1 MRSFACWLATNH
13 FIMQS
18 LYRLYR
24 SEIQTTFRLALPIIF
39 GQLGIMLMGVADTI
53 QVGHI
58 EVDAKIA
65 LDAAGIAN
73 GIYITIAVLGINA
86 LGVIAPMVS
95 KAHEQGNQQEVSR
108 LHHVSYRVALLS
120 SLVCGAIIF
129 LLSLQFQWLG
139 QSPKVSAL
147 AVPYLWIITTSI
159 IPMFLFL
166 ATRQLSDGLSQT
178 RVAMVITLSAVL
190 VNIALNHLLINGIW
204 FFPKWGL
211 NGAGVATLIAR
222 TYMAV
227 VIYVYVKRSAF
238 FAVYT
243 QTKEK
248 LTKHWQLIGYIFKIG
263 IPSGMQGFFE
273 IAVFAMAAV
282 MMGWLGEDQQAAHM
296 IAINPASVTYMMISG
311 LAAAGGIRVG
321 AGLGQ
326 RSRSAILKSGTTAL
340 VLGASFMLLCGFI
353 FLFGNEWIVSLY
365 IRDERVMPIAS
376 TLVMM
381 AAFFQLSDGIQCVA
395 LGVLRGVADVNVPT
409 GVTLFAYWGV
419 GLPVGYYLTFVKN
432 MDAVGLWIGL
442 TAGLTAAAVLLTWRF
457 YRLVNKLKLT

>member
-1 MRSFACWLATNH
+1 
-13 FIMQS
+13 MQS

-24 SEIQTTFRLALPIIF
+24 PEIQTTFRLALPIIF

-58 EVDAKIA
+58 EVGAKIA

-73 GIYITIAVLGINA
+73 GIYITIAVLGINT

-108 LHHVSYRVALLS
+108 LHHVSYRIAWLS

-129 LLSLQFQWLG
+129 LLSLQFSWLG
-139 QSPKVSAL
+139 QSPSVSAL
-147 AVPYLWIITTSI
+147 AVPYLWIITISI
-159 IPMFLFL
+159 VPMFLFL

-178 RVAMVITLSAVL
+178 RIAMMITLSAVL
-190 VNIALNHLLINGIW
+190 INILLNHLLINGIW
-204 FFPKWGL
+204 IFPKWGL

-227 VIYVYVKRSAF
+227 GIYIYVKRTAF
-238 FAVYT
+238 FAAYVHG
-243 QTKEK
+243 KAK
-248 LTKHWQLIGYIFKIG
+248 LTKHWKLIGYIYKIG

-296 IAINPASVTYMMISG
+296 IAINPASVTYMMITG

-326 RSRSAILKSGTTAL
+326 RNRSAILKSGTTAL
-340 VLGASFMLLCGFI
+340 VLGACFMSLCGFI

-365 IRDERVMPIAS
+365 ISDERVMPIAS
-376 TLVMM
+376 NLVML
-381 AAFFQLSDGIQCVA
+381 AALFQLSDGIQCVA
-395 LGVLRGVADVNVPT
+395 LGILRGVADVNIPT

-419 GLPVGYYLTFVKN
+419 GLPVGYYLTFIKH

-457 YRLVNKLKLT
+457 YRLVNKLKLA